1 MIIKDYEV
9 CSPDMVSGGTSL
21 KGYKIT
27 TYSRLCEVLG
37 PPTFTSANPDDKVSC
52 EWVLDT
58 QWYDANCIEEIDRD
72 DWEYDTVTIYAW
84 KYGYIP
90 TEECQWN
97 IGGKSY
103 NATEIIDMIVDNYNQ
118 NGENWNGERNY
129 DYDAA

>member
-1 MIIKDYEV
+1 MIIRNYEV
-9 CSPDMVSGGTSL
+9 LSPDMCSGGTSL
-21 KGYKIT
+21 KGYKT
-27 TYSRLCEVLG
+27 TTCSRLCEVLG

>member
-1 MIIKDYEV
+1 MIIRNYEV
-9 CSPDMVSGGTSL
+9 LSPDMCSGGTSL
-21 KGYKIT
+21 KGYKTT

-97 IGGKSY
+97 IGGQSY
-103 NATEIIDMIVDNYNQ
+103 NATEIIDMIKY
-118 NGENWNGERNY
+118 
-129 DYDAA
+129 